1 MGPTG
6 HSVHG
11 SCGTDGEST
20 RGVTPE
26 FPRRTDRRKER
37 RGPDHPSS
45 GLAGMVKADWSIYEE
60 DYWAINSVLEDL
72 LKSSNSGSGL
82 LIDRTGQLITNVGTP
97 PDFDVVAFAS
107 LCAADFEANNQLA
120 KLIGE
125 KDFST
130 LYHQGIDQSM
140 YLARIARDVILVV
153 LFDKSTTLGLVRL
166 RVKRAVEELSAI
178 VERLFEKLE
187 YRNEEYDA
195 SLVDQEFTDG
205 IESEIDKLFA
215 D

>member
-1 MGPTG
+1 
-6 HSVHG
+6 
-11 SCGTDGEST
+11 
-20 RGVTPE
+20 
-26 FPRRTDRRKER
+26 
-37 RGPDHPSS
+37 
-45 GLAGMVKADWSIYEE
+45 MVKADWSIYEE

-72 LKSSNSGSGL
+72 LKSSNTRSGL
-82 LIDRTGQLITNVGTP
+82 LIDRTGQLISNVGTP

-120 KLIGE
+120 LLIGE

-178 VERLFEKLE
+178 IERLFEKLE
-187 YRNEEYDA
+187 YRNEEYDM
-195 SLVDQEFTDG
+195 SVVDEEFTDG